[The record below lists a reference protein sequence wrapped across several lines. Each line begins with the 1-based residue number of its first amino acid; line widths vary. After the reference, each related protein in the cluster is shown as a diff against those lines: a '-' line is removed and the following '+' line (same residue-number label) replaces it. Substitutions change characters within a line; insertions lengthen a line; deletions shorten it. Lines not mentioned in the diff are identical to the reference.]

1 MTKKIKKKGII
12 LKVKKFIK
20 SEGRLPKK
28 EDFSKLIFK
37 KKYGLPVSSTIRTK
51 FGGLN
56 KLLKSLKTKHRLY
69 TKKYTKNQVLR
80 EIRNF
85 IKKNKR
91 YPLSAKECN
100 PSNNLPGHAV
110 LIKLF
115 GSHKKAM
122 RAAGYRGFVYETDL
136 YFDENFFRRINN
148 EAKAYF
154 LGLMYSD
161 GWVLKDSP
169 RFGLGLKITDLHIIK
184 TFKKYIKAKKKIYF
198 NEKTTT
204 NKNISPETQATLTL
218 NSQITKKHL
227 MRLGVIPRKSLKI
240 KFPNNK
246 KIPNRYLGHFV
257 RGYFDGDGSI
267 SKSKRVDFTC
277 GSRIFLIGLR
287 KILES
292 KLNMV
297 NLRIENR
304 TQSTNL
310 STTNQSKRLYM
321 QQKEYIIKLFN
332 YMYSKSNSELR
343 LKRKYSAYKKV
354 IKNIK

>member
-1 MTKKIKKKGII
+1 MTKKIEKKGII

-28 EDFSKLIFK
+28 EDFSKINFK
-37 KKYGLPVSSTIRTK
+37 KKYGLPVPTTIRTK

-56 KLLKSLKTKHRLY
+56 KLLKSLKTKLRLY
-69 TKKYTKNQVLR
+69 TKNYTKNQATR

-122 RAAGYRGFVYETDL
+122 RAAGYKGFVYETNL
-136 YFDENFFRRINN
+136 FFDKNFFRSINS

-154 LGLMYSD
+154 LGLMFSD
-161 GWVLKDSP
+161 GWVLKNEP

-184 TFKKYIKAKKKIYF
+184 TFKKYIKAKKEIYF
-198 NEKTTT
+198 NDKTTT
-204 NKNISPETQATLTL
+204 NRNINPETQATLTL
-218 NSQITKKHL
+218 NSQITKNHL
-227 MRLGVIPRKSLKI
+227 MRLGIIPRKSLKI

-246 KIPNRYLGHFV
+246 KVPDKYLKHFV

-277 GSRIFLIGLR
+277 GSRVFLIGLR

-292 KLNMV
+292 KLSMI

-310 STTNQSKRLYM
+310 SKTNRSKRLYI
-321 QQKEYIIKLFN
+321 QQKEYIKKLFF
-332 YMYSKSNSELR
+332 YMYSNTNSELR
-343 LKRKYSAYKKV
+343 LKRKYLAYKKV
-354 IKNIK
+354 LRRF